1 MGDSFLHAAR
11 VTSAAS
17 GIASATRQV
26 LSNGM
31 VALVLRNPS
40 MPSVSVRGEL
50 RIGAVYEMP
59 DLCGLA
65 GFTAAS
71 LIRGTQ
77 KRTFQEVVKEMEE
90 RGCSVQIS
98 GGVHVTGF
106 AAKSLVEDFSL
117 VLDILSDTLIQPTF
131 PEREVERLRGMFLMS
146 LRESEE
152 ETHTQ
157 VSRSVRS
164 LLYPSDHPYS
174 RLSSGTVETVS
185 RITLDDMKAFH
196 KLYHPASSIIS
207 VVGDV
212 DPDAVITQLEQI
224 FGQWSPGDA
233 PPTYTLPNVPPLQG
247 IQRRDI
253 AMEGK
258 VQSDILWGV
267 HGLKRNDPEYY
278 AVRVGNMILGRLG
291 LGGRLGDNVRENQGL
306 AYQAYSVFQAGDEAG
321 PWFAGAGVNP
331 ANVERALEAIVHE
344 IDTFRQDGPTD
355 EELADA
361 QAYITGSM
369 VLGLE
374 TNDGIANTLID
385 IEYYNLGFDFIDRY
399 PDIINSVSHEDIVA
413 VAQKY
418 LSTETY
424 VVAVAGPEAVAS

>member
-1 MGDSFLHAAR
+1 MADSFLHAAR
-11 VTSAAS
+11 PTGGAS
-17 GIASATRQV
+17 GIAAATRHV
-26 LSNGM
+26 LSNGI

-40 MPSVSVRGEL
+40 TPSVSVRGEL
-50 RIGAVYEMP
+50 RVGAVYEAA

-77 KRTFQEVVKEMEE
+77 KRTFQEVVTEMEE

-98 GGVHVTGF
+98 GGMHVTGF
-106 AAKSLVEDFSL
+106 AGKSLVEDFSL
-117 VLDILSDTLIQPTF
+117 VLDILADALIQPTF
-131 PEREVERLRGMFLMS
+131 PEREVEKLRGMFLMS

-157 VSRSVRS
+157 VSRAVRS
-164 LLYPSDHPYS
+164 LLYPADHPYS

-185 RITLDDMKAFH
+185 RITLNDMHAFH
-196 KLYHPASSIIS
+196 TLYHPASAIIS
-207 VVGDV
+207 VVGDI
-212 DPDAVITQLEQI
+212 DPDAVIPELENV
-224 FGQWSPGDA
+224 FGGWSPSGA
-233 PPTYTLPNVPPLQG
+233 PLAYTLPSVPPIQG

-267 HGLKRNDPEYY
+267 HGLKRSDPEYY
-278 AVRVGNMILGRLG
+278 ALRVGNMILGRLG

-306 AYQAYSVFQAGDEAG
+306 AYHAYSTFQAGDEAG
-321 PWFAGAGVNP
+321 PWYAGAGVNP
-331 ANVERALEAIVHE
+331 AHVERALEAIVHE
-344 IDTFRQDGPTD
+344 IDKFRCEGPTA
-355 EELADA
+355 EELSDA

-385 IEYYNLGFDFIDRY
+385 IEYYTLGFDFIDRY
-399 PDIINSVSHEDIVA
+399 PDIINAVSHEDIVA

-418 LSTETY
+418 LSTEAY
-424 VVAVAGPEAVAS
+424 VVAVAGP